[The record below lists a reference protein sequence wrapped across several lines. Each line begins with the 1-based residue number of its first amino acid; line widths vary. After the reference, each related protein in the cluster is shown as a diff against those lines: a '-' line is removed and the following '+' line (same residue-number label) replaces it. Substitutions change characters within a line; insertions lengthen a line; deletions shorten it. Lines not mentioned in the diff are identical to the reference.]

1 MPGSEPSVA
10 PPALVRASA
19 LRVLAQYGDDALLF
33 AEERAQA
40 AAAARDLGE
49 ENIWQAIVEQLK
61 QQLPEAGPRVTFID
75 SD

>member
-1 MPGSEPSVA
+1 
-10 PPALVRASA
+10 
-19 LRVLAQYGDDALLF
+19 VLAQYGDDALLF